1 MPNPHFFQKC
11 CHFCWLCF
19 DFSKN
24 VNIFERNEDWATV
37 FLKWKDFTKELK
49 KNAKVLKHTN
59 NCELDDYWKGCA
71 IQWTHISWNLKASKK
86 FKSSSFKNY
95 LALFCVGSSIHL
107 ILSRSEFFASYLLW
121 AHLNDGSEK
130 CHMPHNGLERVF
142 FTTAL
147 HNYRKRGNLL
157 FVEVDDFFSV

>member
-1 MPNPHFFQKC
+1 MGFGEKRCLHKII
-11 CHFCWLCF
+11 
-19 DFSKN
+19 S
-24 VNIFERNEDWATV
+24 V
-37 FLKWKDFTKELK
+37 FIDLYKE
-49 KNAKVLKHTN
+49 
-59 NCELDDYWKGCA
+59 
-71 IQWTHISWNLKASKK
+71 
-86 FKSSSFKNY
+86 FKSNFKNY

-147 HNYRKRGNLL
+147 HNYRRRGNLL
-157 FVEVDDFFSV
+157 KLNYCKTVFFFPRPFICQRRFSNEKIGN